1 MVNRF
6 KFNGRLYGEVF
17 YNDTGIVNLNPT
29 IEDINNSLDLFV
41 SNTGVLDLEQ
51 NKEEGNIP
59 FRLTL
64 YAENQKY
71 LVMFGKS
78 NPEVDDGVEV
88 RTFWDDTR
96 APGLISLQGDL
107 WDNRTISENFS
118 LVRKAFNEFYLT
130 GDIDQNIVS

>member
-1 MVNRF
+1 MINRF

-17 YNDTGIVNLNPT
+17 YTDTVIFNLNPI

-41 SNTGVLDLEQ
+41 SNSGVLYLEQ

-88 RTFWDDTR
+88 RTFGDDTR

-107 WDNRTISENFS
+107 WDNRTISEDFN

-130 GDIDQNIVS
+130 GDIDPNIVS

>member
-88 RTFWDDTR
+88 RTFYDNTR
-96 APGLISLQGDL
+96 TPGELYLLGDL
-107 WDNRTISENFS
+107 WDNSIITEDFS
-118 LVRKAFNEFYLT
+118 LVRKAFN
-130 GDIDQNIVS
+130 

>member
-1 MVNRF
+1 MINRF

-17 YNDTGIVNLNPT
+17 YTDTVILNLNPI

-41 SNTGVLDLEQ
+41 SITGVLYLEQ

-88 RTFWDDTR
+88 RTFGDDTR

-107 WDNRTISENFS
+107 WDNRTISEDFN

-130 GDIDQNIVS
+130 GDIDPNIVS

>member
-1 MVNRF
+1 MINRF
-6 KFNGRLYGEVF
+6 KFNGTFYGRI
-17 YNDTGIVNLNPT
+17 YDYDKSIVNRSPT

-41 SNTGVLDLEQ
+41 LNSGVLYLEQ
-51 NKEEGNIP
+51 NEEEGNIP

-88 RTFWDDTR
+88 RTFWDGTR
-96 APGLISLQGDL
+96 ASGLISLQGDL

>member
-1 MVNRF
+1 MKVKFEFGGF
-6 KFNGRLYGEVF
+6 KLKEHKRIQLPFKS
-17 YNDTGIVNLNPT
+17 NPT
-29 IEDINNSLDLFV
+29 IDDINSYLDLFLL
-41 SNTGVLDLEQ
+41 SDGVLELEQ
-51 NKEEGNIP
+51 REEEGNIP

-88 RTFWDDTR
+88 RTFYDKTR
-96 APGLISLQGDL
+96 TPGELYLLGDL
-107 WDNRTISENFS
+107 WDNSIITEDFS

>member
-1 MVNRF
+1 MTNRF

-17 YNDTGIVNLNPT
+17 YTDTVIFNLNPT
-29 IEDINNSLDLFV
+29 IEDINNSMDLFV
-41 SNTGVLDLEQ
+41 PITGVLYLEQ

-107 WDNRTISENFS
+107 WDNRTISENFN

-130 GDIDQNIVS
+130 GDIDPNIVS

>member
-1 MVNRF
+1 MINRF
-6 KFNGRLYGEVF
+6 KFNGRLYGEV
-17 YNDTGIVNLNPT
+17 YDNDTGIVNLNPT

-41 SNTGVLDLEQ
+41 LNSGVLYLEQ
-51 NKEEGNIP
+51 NEEEGNIP

-64 YAENQKY
+64 YAEKQKY

-96 APGLISLQGDL
+96 ASGLVSLQGDL

-118 LVRKAFNEFYLT
+118 LVRKAFNEFYQT

>member
-6 KFNGRLYGEVF
+6 KFNGKLYGRIYY
-17 YNDTGIVNLNPT
+17 YNNRIVNHSPT

-41 SNTGVLDLEQ
+41 SNSGVLYLEQ

-64 YAENQKY
+64 YAEKQKY

>member
-1 MVNRF
+1 MINRF

-17 YNDTGIVNLNPT
+17 YTDTVIFNLNPI

-41 SNTGVLDLEQ
+41 SITGVLYLEQ

-88 RTFWDDTR
+88 RTFGDDTR

-107 WDNRTISENFS
+107 WDNRTISEDFN

-130 GDIDQNIVS
+130 GDIDPNIVS

>member
-1 MVNRF
+1 MEAGFVFGGF
-6 KFNGRLYGEVF
+6 KLKQHKRIQLPFKG
-17 YNDTGIVNLNPT
+17 NPT
-29 IEDINNSLDLFV
+29 IDDINNYLDLFLF
-41 SNTGVLDLEQ
+41 NDGVLELEQ
-51 NKEEGNIP
+51 NEEEGNIP

-88 RTFWDDTR
+88 RTFWDGTS
-96 APGLISLQGDL
+96 ASGLISLQGDL

-118 LVRKAFNEFYLT
+118 LVRKAFNEFYQT

>member
-1 MVNRF
+1 MTNRF
-6 KFNGRLYGEVF
+6 KFNGTFYGRI
-17 YNDTGIVNLNPT
+17 YDYDKSIVNLNPT

-51 NKEEGNIP
+51 NEEEGNIP

-64 YAENQKY
+64 YAEKQKY

-88 RTFWDDTR
+88 RTFYDNTR
-96 APGLISLQGDL
+96 TPGELYLLGDL
-107 WDNRTISENFS
+107 WDNSIITEDFS

>member
-1 MVNRF
+1 MINRF

-17 YNDTGIVNLNPT
+17 YTDTVIFNLNPI

-41 SNTGVLDLEQ
+41 SITGVLYLEQ

-88 RTFWDDTR
+88 RTFGDDTR

-107 WDNRTISENFS
+107 WDNRTISEDFN
-118 LVRKAFNEFYLT
+118 LVRKALEWQHIFKQ
-130 GDIDQNIVS
+130 QN

>member
-1 MVNRF
+1 MTNVF
-6 KFNGRLYGEVF
+6 KFNGKLYGRI
-17 YNDTGIVNLNPT
+17 YDYDNRIVNRSPT

-41 SNTGVLDLEQ
+41 SNSGVLYLEQ
-51 NKEEGNIP
+51 NEEEGNIP

-64 YAENQKY
+64 YAEKQKY

-78 NPEVDDGVEV
+78 NPEVDDDVEV

-96 APGLISLQGDL
+96 TPGLISLQGDL
-107 WDNRTISENFS
+107 WDNRTISENFT

-130 GDIDQNIVS
+130 GDIDQNIVN

>member
-1 MVNRF
+1 MTNGV
-6 KFNGRLYGEVF
+6 KFNGKLYGSIF
-17 YNDTGIVNLNPT
+17 YYDKSIVNRSPT

-41 SNTGVLDLEQ
+41 LNSGVLYLEQ
-51 NKEEGNIP
+51 NEEEGNIP

-78 NPEVDDGVEV
+78 NPEVDDDVEV

-118 LVRKAFNEFYLT
+118 LVRKAFNEFYQT